1 MTILEWI
8 FIGGIATTIL
18 LIIFAIY
25 SLLRMIAYS
34 QNLKKL
40 PSKRIKNPK
49 KRKKFAIRRRRLQ
62 KARKD
67 ALIRFITLVIMSG
80 IMAGGSFYV
89 KYYQSMNLTGTD
101 SDSIVKAYYLLRDFN
116 DQVELAKTQ
125 GDDQDKINQ
134 NIQYLSR
141 SMASY
146 GTKKASEVNTKEGQL
161 ALNRYYK
168 AIMELGQNANMKY
181 KNFFEDPALSE
192 EYIASIKKI
201 EQNYEQPVF
210 KYYKVDEATLKE
222 EK

>member
-8 FIGGIATTIL
+8 FIGGIAATIL
-18 LIIFAIY
+18 LVIFAIY
-25 SLLRMIAYS
+25 SLFRVIIHS
-34 QNLKKL
+34 RNLNKL
-40 PSKRIKNPK
+40 PKKRIKNPK
-49 KRKKFAIRRRRLQ
+49 KRKKIAIRKRKLV
-62 KARKD
+62 KARKS
-67 ALIRFITLVIMSG
+67 ALIRFILLLIMG
-80 IMAGGSFYV
+80 GMTAGGSFYV

-101 SDSIVKAYYLLRDFN
+101 SDSIAKAYYLLRDFN
-116 DQVELAKTQ
+116 DQVELAKVQ
-125 GDDQDKINQ
+125 GDDQEKINQ

-168 AIMELGQNANMKY
+168 AIMELGKNANMKY

-192 EYIASIKKI
+192 EYITSIKKI

-210 KYYKVDEATLKE
+210 KYYKVDEAALKE